1 MTVLVVGWFV
11 AGLGMGLAYARI
23 SSSAMNDLPPDRIFP
38 VATAVDFAELSG
50 AAVGAFVGGGTYALI
65 RSVGAS
71 APTGLGWSFG
81 LLTAVAIAAL
91 LLSGR
96 LSAQVQ

>member
-1 MTVLVVGWFV
+1 MGWFV

-23 SSSAMNDLPPDRIFP
+23 PSSAMNDLPPDRIFP
-38 VATAVDFAELSG
+38 VATAADFAELSG

-71 APTGLGWSFG
+71 APTALGWSVG